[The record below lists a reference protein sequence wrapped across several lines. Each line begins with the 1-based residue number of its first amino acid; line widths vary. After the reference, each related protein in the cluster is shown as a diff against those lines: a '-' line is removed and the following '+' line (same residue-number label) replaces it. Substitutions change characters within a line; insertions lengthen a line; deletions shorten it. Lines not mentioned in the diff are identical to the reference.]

1 LSYINLIKSSQHLLE
16 LLQESKQ
23 RFESFQEK
31 PEKTEAY
38 FYDQVKPNFEMMKD
52 KSNVWEQLALEW
64 IKEKKPKYIHPSQI
78 ESAMENVEQVVLQS
92 FYKDINKQR
101 FNNLHHSV
109 EYLLNNIMDEIE
121 EKGAS
126 N

>member
-1 LSYINLIKSSQHLLE
+1 MSYINLIKSSQHLLE
-16 LLQESKQ
+16 LLQESKE
-23 RFESFQEK
+23 RFKSFQEK
-31 PEKTEAY
+31 PEKSEAY
-38 FYDQVKPNFEMMKD
+38 FYNQVKPNFEMMKD

-64 IKEKKPKYIHPSQI
+64 IKKEKPKYIHPSQI
-78 ESAMENVEQVVLQS
+78 ESAVENVEQVILQS

-109 EYLLNNIMDEIE
+109 EYLLNNIMNEIE

>member
-1 LSYINLIKSSQHLLE
+1 MSYINLIKSSQHLLE

-31 PEKTEAY
+31 PEKTESY

-52 KSNVWEQLALEW
+52 KLNVWEQLALEW
-64 IKEKKPKYIHPSQI
+64 IQKKKPKYIHPSQI

-101 FNNLHHSV
+101 FTNLHHSV